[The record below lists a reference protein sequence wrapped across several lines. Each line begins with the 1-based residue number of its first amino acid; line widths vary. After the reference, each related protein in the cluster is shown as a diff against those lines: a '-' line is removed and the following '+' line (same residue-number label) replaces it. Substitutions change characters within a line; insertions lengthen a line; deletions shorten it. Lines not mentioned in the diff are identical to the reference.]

1 MRIKVLM
8 IKRISNV
15 FISGILGL
23 FLSDIC
29 DDSRTNVESRNSF
42 IEFLL
47 SIFIENLLF

>member
-15 FISGILGL
+15 FISGILCL
-23 FLSDIC
+23 FPGENC
-29 DDSRTNVESRNSF
+29 DDSTVNVESRNPF

-47 SIFIENLLF
+47 STFTENLLF